1 MSKILLDKGRF
12 RQANDKGFFRTG
24 DFMERLSN
32 YFGMFVEFV
41 IMGIMFLIVLPF
53 RILYNLSSRLISR

>member
-1 MSKILLDKGRF
+1 M
-12 RQANDKGFFRTG
+12 Q
-24 DFMERLSN
+24 RLNN

-53 RILYNLSSRLISR
+53 RLLYNLSNRLMSR

>member
-1 MSKILLDKGRF
+1 MIKVSIG
-12 RQANDKGFFRTG
+12 TG

-41 IMGIMFLIVLPF
+41 IMGIMFLILLPF
-53 RILYNLSSRLISR
+53 RILYNLSNRLISR